1 MRRFREVGLTG
12 GYWLTVGEA
21 AKFIGVSEPTLR
33 KWTDAGKI
41 AVFRTPGGHRRYLR
55 TELEQFKVSREED
68 KLRSAET
75 RQRP

>member
-1 MRRFREVGLTG
+1 MAG
-12 GYWLTVGEA
+12 GNWFTVGEA

-55 TELEQFKVSREED
+55 AELEQFKTSRAEEN
-68 KLRSAET
+68 LEIGA
-75 RQRP
+75 RPSRGL